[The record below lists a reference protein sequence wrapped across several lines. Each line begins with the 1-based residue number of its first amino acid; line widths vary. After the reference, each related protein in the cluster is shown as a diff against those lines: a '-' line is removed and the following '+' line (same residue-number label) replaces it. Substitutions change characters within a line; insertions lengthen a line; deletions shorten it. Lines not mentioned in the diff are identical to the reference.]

1 MELNQFT
8 DYSLRVLI
16 FVALKDGEMSSI
28 KEIAAAYAVS
38 ENHLVKVVHK
48 LGKLGYLETVRGRG
62 GGVALK
68 KPAEEIGVG
77 EVVRDV
83 EAMAVVGCIPPKKG
97 TCCLAGVCELQAGL
111 VRATAAFMAELD
123 KLTLADLV
131 RNGVQLRQ
139 HLSQLVE

>member
-16 FVALKDGEMSSI
+16 FVALKGGEMSSI
-28 KEIAAAYAVS
+28 KEIAATYAVS

-48 LGKLGYLETVRGRG
+48 LGKLGYLKTVRGRG

-68 KPAEEIGVG
+68 KAAEEIGVG
-77 EVVRDV
+77 EVIRDV
-83 EAMAVVGCIPPKKG
+83 EAMAVVECMPPRTG
-97 TCCLAGVCELQAGL
+97 ACCLAGVCELQAGL

-131 RNGVQLRQ
+131 RNDVQLRRR
-139 HLSQLVE
+139 LG